1 MSDSKKID
9 PRLRRHLQA
18 LKRAGVDYVAA
29 SRFSAALP
37 AVPTG
42 HAAEPDGS
50 TEPDTQASAVPTG
63 PLPAIRVHNQ
73 DHPPP
78 SGASWQQHEGLK
90 ILADV
95 IATCTRCPELV
106 ESRTRTVFADGSHK
120 ADVCFIGEAPGGDE
134 DATGVPFV
142 GRAGQLLT
150 RVIENGFKMSRQDV
164 FICNVVKCRPEG
176 NRNPTSTE
184 MTNCQ
189 GYLIQQLEIV
199 QPKVIVALGK
209 HALAFLLGQTP
220 EKTPISKLRGRWHE
234 YRGIPVMPTWHPAYI
249 LRQGD
254 QGPAKREMWEDV
266 KEVLRRL
273 GRRDE
278 G

>member
-1 MSDSKKID
+1 MSDSRRID
-9 PRLRRHLQA
+9 PRFRKHLQA
-18 LKRAGVDYVAA
+18 LKRAGIDYVDA
-29 SRFSAALP
+29 SRFDVVIDE
-37 AVPTG
+37 AVATSEPQPV
-42 HAAEPDGS
+42 AEPTPPSLVVPPAAKATVIASD
-50 TEPDTQASAVPTG
+50 ASAWPE
-63 PLPAIRVHNQ
+63 
-73 DHPPP
+73 
-78 SGASWQQHEGLK
+78 HEGLK
-90 ILADV
+90 ILSDV
-95 IATCTRCPELV
+95 VATCTRCPELV
-106 ESRTRTVFADGSHK
+106 ASRTRTVFADGSSK
-120 ADVCFIGEAPGGDE
+120 AEVCFIGEAPGADE

-150 RVIENGFKMSRQDV
+150 RVIEAGFKMKRQDV

-176 NRNPTSTE
+176 NRNPTWTE

-220 EKTPISKLRGRWHE
+220 EKTPIGKLRGQWTS

-254 QGPAKREMWEDV
+254 QGPAKRELWEDV
-266 KEVLRRL
+266 KEVLRKL
-273 GRRDE
+273 GRLQD
-278 G
+278 